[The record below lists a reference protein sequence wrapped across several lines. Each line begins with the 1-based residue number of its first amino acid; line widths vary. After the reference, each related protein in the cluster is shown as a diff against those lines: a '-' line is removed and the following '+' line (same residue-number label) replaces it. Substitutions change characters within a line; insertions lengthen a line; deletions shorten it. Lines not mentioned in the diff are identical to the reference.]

1 MEENWK
7 LSLVWPH
14 LFVSFSTTAL
24 GSRWATPFLT
34 LYHAPIYMFL
44 VYSIMWDRR
53 FCHKKVLREVSISA
67 RKNPSAWRF
76 EKDVVLVLLSLL
88 CFRSLP
94 ETHWYRVFFDASI
107 SVLPQIATRE
117 LRLSFPVQ
125 SCSKNSWPCR
135 DAKQS
140 GTGGSLIITDLLMS
154 AELKVHIRF
163 CDCLRLQ
170 STISMVAWV
179 VFQYV
184 SRDYPYFRCIDPALS
199 LEYRKETCLIIAAT
213 QHFEWANTCQNSACQ
228 HFTLCTFSANTS
240 CSTSLKPI
248 AIKSTWS
255 TWGGGFTSN
264 TLFDPVLSQSCTM
277 SHLWNGQMM
286 SSGWMSLHLVHLA
299 SIFQINQIWAQDFT
313 PSMDPGIGKVSLGG
327 PVTGAATSTSQLDV
341 LLSDIH
347 SYQILFL
354 VSLLQ
359 KTQQTG

>member
-1 MEENWK
+1 MHRN
-7 LSLVWPH
+7 
-14 LFVSFSTTAL
+14 T
-24 GSRWATPFLT
+24 
-34 LYHAPIYMFL
+34 
-44 VYSIMWDRR
+44 
-53 FCHKKVLREVSISA
+53 
-67 RKNPSAWRF
+67 
-76 EKDVVLVLLSLL
+76 
-88 CFRSLP
+88 
-94 ETHWYRVFFDASI
+94 

-140 GTGGSLIITDLLMS
+140 GTGGSLWFTDLLMS

-286 SSGWMSLHLVHLA
+286 SSDGCHFTLFTLHPSFKSTRSEPRTSHLPWIQGLGRWAWEVQWQVLPPQHLSLMFFWVTFTHIKFCFWCLCYKKHSKLA
-299 SIFQINQIWAQDFT
+299 KCTN
-313 PSMDPGIGKVSLGG
+313 L
-327 PVTGAATSTSQLDV
+327 
-341 LLSDIH
+341 
-347 SYQILFL
+347 
-354 VSLLQ
+354 
-359 KTQQTG
+359 